1 LASALKRARTFAMD
15 PRSAPWYYLHVEAY
29 QKGVVVQQ
37 GPIPFDELHVM
48 YKDGKVERD
57 TFVWSEC
64 HEADDFFQIESVPE
78 LVAALEVP
86 LEGDAAKAEDL
97 TTSVTQSLPENPPK
111 DETRPP
117 ESAAD
122 TEANTTKKE
131 TEPVER
137 ASAPEQTTTL
147 PIAPA
152 PSPAPSS
159 MRTPGR
165 SGSGALEAIMR
176 RVGGSN
182 AKRVASPRLASRGR
196 FTTSRRGDDD
206 DDASDDASSS
216 DDDETDDV
224 EAEVMLGRKKWFPDV
239 ENALNV
245 EYAALKRALHKDYVA
260 HVRKLEASLES
271 IEARIRDARER
282 RAAVRRETARERR
295 EHERLA
301 RSANDVAR
309 ELERLRRREEELG
322 ERERAAR
329 DREDEIASATAELA
343 SRAEDLARRER
354 VLERRER
361 AVQNETEALDARG
374 RELDAQFDACEATMA
389 KCKAERD
396 EHANAMREVSEVE
409 RRLEEDARR
418 IAAQGE
424 ALARRGEE
432 DRRRVKEREAAIERR
447 EAAIAEKAE
456 EAEAVLAM
464 EREAVRL
471 AIGDRFEE
479 MERSRREVMAAAAR
493 KAEDPAWDAAPPPPP
508 RISHPSTAAARH
520 SSPSSFRTPRRPPP
534 PPPPPPQHSQHS
546 QHSQHQHQPHPHP
559 RDDDVGVVGGEAS
572 VLTGA
577 GARWA
582 AGVPSPAAAAAVRK
596 GAVLVPVYR
605 GGMPGAGGV
614 RICDVAVAST
624 TTLGGLRSALAA
636 HLGLSTRDGLAIRR
650 RGTAVPPTQD
660 HLPASTYF
668 GSYDDAVVLD

>member
-1 LASALKRARTFAMD
+1 MASALKRARTFAMD

-86 LEGDAAKAEDL
+86 LEGDAAKAEDP
-97 TTSVTQSLPENPPK
+97 TTSVTQSLPEDPPK

-122 TEANTTKKE
+122 TEANTTTEE
-131 TEPVER
+131 TKLRATVEL

-152 PSPAPSS
+152 PSPPPSS
-159 MRTPGR
+159 MHTPGR

-176 RVGGSN
+176 RAGGST
-182 AKRVASPRLASRGR
+182 AKRVAGSGGRL
-196 FTTSRRGDDD
+196 TTSRRAAAD
-206 DDASDDASSS
+206 DDASSS
-216 DDDETDDV
+216 DASSSSDDDDDV
-224 EAEVMLGRKKWFPDV
+224 DADVDANLGNPKKWFPDV

-271 IEARIRDARER
+271 IEAKVRDARER
-282 RAAVRRETARERR
+282 RAAVRRESARERR

-301 RSANDVAR
+301 RAANDVAR

-322 ERERAAR
+322 ERERVAR

-343 SRAEDLARRER
+343 SRAETVARRER
-354 VLERRER
+354 ALERRER

-396 EHANAMREVSEVE
+396 SVVAEHARAMREVSEVE
-409 RRLEEDARR
+409 RRL
-418 IAAQGE
+418 
-424 ALARRGEE
+424 EE

-447 EAAIAEKAE
+447 EAAISEKAE

-479 MERSRREVMAAAAR
+479 MERSRREVMAAAAK
-493 KAEDPAWDAAPPPPP
+493 KAEDPAWDAVPPPPP
-508 RISHPSTAAARH
+508 RIGHLSPRGEPGTVAARH

-534 PPPPPPQHSQHS
+534 PPPPPPPPHQHSQH
-546 QHSQHQHQPHPHP
+546 HPHPH
-559 RDDDVGVVGGEAS
+559 

-636 HLGLSTRDGLAIRR
+636 HLGMSPRDGLAIRR